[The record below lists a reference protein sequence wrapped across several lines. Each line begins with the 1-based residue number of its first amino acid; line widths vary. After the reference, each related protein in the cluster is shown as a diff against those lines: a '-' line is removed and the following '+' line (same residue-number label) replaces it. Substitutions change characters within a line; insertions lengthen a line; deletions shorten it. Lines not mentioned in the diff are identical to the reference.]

1 MAQRRANE
9 VMDSIGQL
17 PVLPPFAD
25 ELMSLAIGSDGDL
38 RRVLTVVEH
47 DPVLA
52 AMVLRMV
59 NSAAFAVVHEVT
71 DLRSAVVL
79 LGAAHVRSLALAAA
93 MSALASSAD
102 SAWEFAHSFDVA
114 CTARV
119 LTLAA
124 GASWGE
130 TAFAAGILHDIGEL
144 IVAAVDGHVV
154 DRDLPPSAR
163 LAEEVE
169 RIGADHTELGTAL
182 AERWSLPEILTTSI
196 AGHHRPW
203 PPYRSLPL
211 DGAAIAA
218 VVGASEAILDELDGT
233 THSDLT
239 PASEAIL
246 SLGASDPDVIILRC
260 DADRRAHAEA
270 MALTTGRTNP

>member
-1 MAQRRANE
+1 
-9 VMDSIGQL
+9 
-17 PVLPPFAD
+17 
-25 ELMSLAIGSDGDL
+25 
-38 RRVLTVVEH
+38 
-47 DPVLA
+47 
-52 AMVLRMV
+52 
-59 NSAAFAVVHEVT
+59 
-71 DLRSAVVL
+71 
-79 LGAAHVRSLALAAA
+79 

-154 DRDLPPSAR
+154 ARDLPPSAR

-169 RIGADHTELGTAL
+169 RVGADHTELGTAL
-182 AERWSLPEILTTSI
+182 AERWSLPEMLTTSI

-203 PPYRSLPL
+203 QSYRALPL